1 MLPVT
6 HRKGPQL
13 LCVQAIHKSC
23 KPIGICGWA
32 LGEYTNSIMSRKYSF
47 EEKTIEEKDYVI
59 ANSGNEPVRVRAD
72 WVEDSDDAG
81 NWEPVIEEIVQPDTI
96 DEIQIQ
102 SGGGGIDRNK
112 AVEALA
118 GATVDGETIVTNEK
132 QADVLVEYLDKED
145 IIGIEKNKLV
155 LFRDPDEEN
164 LTGTDLMNWA
174 ALMNAVI
181 GRIDEHV
188 ERVKSAE
195 ERFKKVM
202 DELEEDTSEKDDKL
216 SRTRQR
222 IVNLGPGDG
231 LPDPS
236 NLSDEDRKKYD
247 QLKSHYVYLKN
258 IQEAQKQGILG
269 NIDEGVD
276 RLSMAI
282 ERLEEARNVY
292 VDFYRDTRTAAT
304 KKNIFPEEALN
315 FVENAG
321 GLLTD
326 LAGTEQADEDMQDDE
341 FQEMLKD
348 DMGEAQQTVQNT
360 ASESTKVSE
369 SAAKAAGLE
378 AQEN

>member
-1 MLPVT
+1 MPSVI
-6 HRKGPQL
+6 HRKGSQL
-13 LCVQAIHKSC
+13 LGVQAIPKLC
-23 KPIGICGWA
+23 IPIGICRWA
-32 LGEYTNSIMSRKYSF
+32 SGEYTNTTMSRKYSF
-47 EEKTIEEKDYVI
+47 EEKTIDGKDYVI

-72 WVEDSDDAG
+72 WVEGNDDAG

-96 DEIQIQ
+96 DEIQIE

-132 QADVLVEYLDKED
+132 QADVLVEYLEKED
-145 IIGIEKNKLV
+145 IIGIENNKLV

-195 ERFKKVM
+195 ERFKEVM
-202 DELEEDTSEKDDKL
+202 DDLEEDTSEKDDKL

-304 KKNIFPEEALN
+304 KKNVFPEEALN

-348 DMGEAQQTVQNT
+348 DMEEAQQTVQDT

-378 AQEN
+378 TQEN

>member
-1 MLPVT
+1 
-6 HRKGPQL
+6 
-13 LCVQAIHKSC
+13 
-23 KPIGICGWA
+23 
-32 LGEYTNSIMSRKYSF
+32 
-47 EEKTIEEKDYVI
+47 
-59 ANSGNEPVRVRAD
+59 
-72 WVEDSDDAG
+72 
-81 NWEPVIEEIVQPDTI
+81 
-96 DEIQIQ
+96 
-102 SGGGGIDRNK
+102 
-112 AVEALA
+112 
-118 GATVDGETIVTNEK
+118 
-132 QADVLVEYLDKED
+132 
-145 IIGIEKNKLV
+145 
-155 LFRDPDEEN
+155 
-164 LTGTDLMNWA
+164 
-174 ALMNAVI
+174 
-181 GRIDEHV
+181 
-188 ERVKSAE
+188 
-195 ERFKKVM
+195 
-202 DELEEDTSEKDDKL
+202 
-216 SRTRQR
+216 
-222 IVNLGPGDG
+222 VNLGPGDG

-348 DMGEAQQTVQNT
+348 DMGEAQQTVQDT

-378 AQEN
+378 TQEN